1 MAIFSGIGVQR
12 PQKQGYERVKS
23 VSSNVGVHCSHEHPY
38 DIAQFY
44 IAKRWSAPPAHMRCI
59 PKHSDKNDND
69 NDNDDGNTI

>member
-23 VSSNVGVHCSHEHPY
+23 VSSNVGVHRSHEHPH

-44 IAKRWSAPPAHMRCI
+44 IAKRWSAPPAHMICI